1 MSRQIVSAIDAGSS
15 KITTVIAALDEEDDT
30 IKVIGTATTQSSG
43 IKKGVIVNISEAVEA
58 IQESLEYAEK
68 MAGISIT
75 QAFVSVDGK
84 NILSDNKKG
93 VVAIAGEEIGFEDV
107 HRAIESAKST
117 AIPHQVRKIIHV
129 LHREFIVD
137 SQSGIREPLGMTGSR
152 LEVDAHII
160 SALSTT
166 VHNIEKVFTDV
177 GIRPTPIFAGLAS
190 SHSVLTKTE
199 KELGVMV
206 LDIGHGTTDIT
217 IYQEDALAY
226 SGCIILGGHAIT
238 SDLAVG
244 LQIQSED
251 AEKLKVNIE
260 KYIDSKPAPKQSDT
274 PKNNNIPSFL
284 RSDNSSNSKS
294 SSSSRDESDE
304 DDEASDLLDISNL
317 NIQNSSKIS
326 KRMYEEIVGCR
337 LDEIFQMVVD
347 EISMTGFSYKQPAG
361 IVITGGTSSL
371 YGLAKHCTKFFGVPC
386 RIGTPQGLGGPLIDE
401 ITGPEYSCVQGLLL
415 NGVERFSYATGYDEP
430 DQPSGPGVFSRVKN
444 MFKNFMP

>member
-15 KITTVIAALDEEDDT
+15 KITTVIAALDEEDQL

-43 IKKGVIVNISEAVEA
+43 IKKGVIVNIGEAVEA

-137 SQSGIREPLGMTGSR
+137 SQAGIREPLGMTGSR

-251 AEKLKVNIE
+251 AEKLKVNIG
-260 KYIDSKPAPKQSDT
+260 KYIDSKSAPKQETSQ
-274 PKNNNIPSFL
+274 KSNNIPSFL
-284 RSDNSSNSKS
+284 RSDNSNNSTKN
-294 SSSSRDESDE
+294 DESDDE
-304 DDEASDLLDISNL
+304 QADDLIDISNL
-317 NIQNSSKIS
+317 NIQNNPKIS

-337 LDEIFQMVVD
+337 LDEVFQMVVD

-371 YGLAKHCTKFFGVPC
+371 YGLAKHCSKFFGVPC

-430 DQPSGPGVFSRVKN
+430 DQNSGPGVFSKVKN